1 MANEITEN
9 DRMLMFL
16 NSLTDFNVH
25 VKLFQMKEQV
35 KVFGLASEIFEDAL
49 EPFLPKILGSLTK
62 LIKEEA
68 TNRLHQTIA
77 DTLGLITANILDK
90 IETTEE

>member
-1 MANEITEN
+1 
-9 DRMLMFL
+9 
-16 NSLTDFNVH
+16 
-25 VKLFQMKEQV
+25 MKEQI

-68 TNRLHQTIA
+68 TNRLH
-77 DTLGLITANILDK
+77 
-90 IETTEE
+90 

>member
-1 MANEITEN
+1 M
-9 DRMLMFL
+9 
-16 NSLTDFNVH
+16 
-25 VKLFQMKEQV
+25 
-35 KVFGLASEIFEDAL
+35 

-90 IETTEE
+90 IETTEEQRVIFESMFLKLPYSLLEK